1 MSLIPLYEWLP
12 EANKPQQ
19 LFILLHG
26 EDAGP
31 EEMTGLAA
39 ALRLAFPH
47 SVILAP
53 ASGQVGEDISK
64 GYEWFAANDLSTDH
78 ADVGLAP
85 IMDDLLRFIAQAQAR
100 FDLSPGQTALAG
112 FSQGAIM
119 ALEAVM
125 AEVQVAGRVMAFSG
139 RFITLPLRSPQACT
153 VHLLHGQDDTVIPV
167 AHAQA
172 AHVRLGTLLG
182 DSTIDV
188 ASRVGHELHP
198 ALVARA
204 IVRLQT
210 CVPLHRWQE
219 VLGAEQGAPQG
230 VTLH

>member
-39 ALRLAFPH
+39 ALRLAFPD

-53 ASGQVGEDISK
+53 ASGQVGPDISK
-64 GYEWFAANDLSTDH
+64 GYEWFAADDLAADH
-78 ADVGLAP
+78 ADVGLSP
-85 IMDDLLRFIAQAQAR
+85 IVDDLLRFIAQAQAR

-125 AEVQVAGRVMAFSG
+125 AEEQVAGRVMAFSG
-139 RFITLPLRSPQACT
+139 RFITLPLRAPQACT
-153 VHLLHGQDDTVIPV
+153 VHLLHGQDDGVIPV

-188 ASRVGHELHP
+188 ASRVAHELHP

-210 CVPLHRWQE
+210 CVPLHSWQE